1 MVPKACTSE
10 ETLMSTAS
18 VLENPRTAAASRKRV
33 QIVLDR
39 FGDTRHEFDAA
50 DAQAVALAEERFREL
65 TGSGFR
71 AAALGGNGSPG
82 KLIRSFDPNVE
93 QTLFIPHLQ
102 GG

>member
-1 MVPKACTSE
+1 MPLISNLA
-10 ETLMSTAS
+10 TL
-18 VLENPRTAAASRKRV
+18 EKEHRPAASTRRV
-33 QIVLDR
+33 QIVMDR

-50 DAQAVALAEERFREL
+50 DAQAVALAEERFRQL

-71 AAALGGNGSPG
+71 AAALSSDGSPG
-82 KLIRSFDPNVE
+82 RLIGSFDPTVE